1 MAQDNE
7 LNKPR
12 GIYLLPNIFTTG
24 GLMAGF
30 YAIVAAMDGHYEAAA
45 IAIFVAMLIDGF
57 DGRVA
62 RMTKTE
68 SAFGGEYDSLAD
80 MVSFGVAP
88 ALVIFSWSL
97 HHLEKLGWVAAFMY
111 VATAALRL
119 ARFNTQIGVQDKRY
133 FQGLASPA
141 AAAVIA
147 SAVWFATSMG
157 ISGGSVP
164 LVASVLT
171 IVVALL
177 MVSNAR
183 YHSFKTIDLKGKIP
197 FVALFIVVLIFIFI
211 SIDPPQVLFFISLFY
226 AASGVGFT
234 LWDIRQARLKQKNR
248 RRSGEE

>member
-1 MAQDNE
+1 
-7 LNKPR
+7 
-12 GIYLLPNIFTTG
+12 
-24 GLMAGF
+24 MAGF
-30 YAIVAAMDGHYEAAA
+30 YAIVAAMQAHYEVAA

-88 ALVIFSWSL
+88 ALVIYSWSL

-111 VATAALRL
+111 VASAALRL
-119 ARFNTQIGVQDKRY
+119 ARFNTQIGVQDKRF

-147 SAVWFATSMG
+147 SAVWFATSLG
-157 ISGGSVP
+157 ISGES
-164 LVASVLT
+164 LSLLAAILT
-171 IVVALL
+171 IMLALL

-211 SIDPPQVLFFISLFY
+211 SIDPPQVLFLMSLFY
-226 AASGVGFT
+226 ATSGVVFT
-234 LWDIRQARLKQKNR
+234 LWDIRQARLKKQNR
-248 RRSGEE
+248 KRSEEK